1 MTRTDPAKR
10 ERAALDV
17 LELLPVPLGARPD
30 VLRSRHR
37 ALVVYSS
44 WTASRTVDASTPEGA
59 AAPEKAAAPNVVDV
73 AKSAVGIWSLV
84 RALLVAIAVLV
95 GYQITRDYDPYWV
108 AIVVLVVFLPE
119 TDKATFKAFQ
129 RGTGTL
135 AGALAGTAL
144 LAVTTS
150 EPVILVA
157 MLVAAFFTVVFYSA
171 NYTIYA
177 FFLTAVIV
185 FYEWFAT
192 GEQVSAGG
200 QRLLAAVIGVAL
212 AIVGIGLMTRLRAA
226 QTHLAD

>member
-1 MTRTDPAKR
+1 M
-10 ERAALDV
+10 
-17 LELLPVPLGARPD
+17 
-30 VLRSRHR
+30 
-37 ALVVYSS
+37 
-44 WTASRTVDASTPEGA
+44 
-59 AAPEKAAAPNVVDV
+59 
-73 AKSAVGIWSLV
+73 V

-108 AIVVLVVFLPE
+108 AIVVLVVFLPD

-192 GEQVSAGG
+192 GEQVGAGG

-226 QTHLAD
+226 QTHPLLERRIKAASACWVASGNSVIASRTYDAASAPSRLTAHELKRATKRYPED